1 MVYFVSYRYLIRR
14 EIANYLTDAARRKLT
29 IRQLVMESWSVQQ
42 TKRWIEEHFGQDV
55 GEKFEGEYFTLAIA
69 FSCEYS
75 AYAYVGARSQK
86 LLLDKRHLI

>member
-1 MVYFVSYRYLIRR
+1 
-14 EIANYLTDAARRKLT
+14 
-29 IRQLVMESWSVQQ
+29 MESWSVQR

-75 AYAYVGARSQK
+75 AYGYVYVGGRSQK